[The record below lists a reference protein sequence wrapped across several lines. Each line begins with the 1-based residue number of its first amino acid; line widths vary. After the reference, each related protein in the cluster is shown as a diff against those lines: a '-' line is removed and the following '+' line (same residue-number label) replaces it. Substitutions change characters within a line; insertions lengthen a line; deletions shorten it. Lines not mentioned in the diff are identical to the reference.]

1 MAAGG
6 KEWHMG
12 HTHPVFLH
20 SEKITQPSVQ
30 YSNHQNMFLLYT
42 LYCTVHSIANEFG
55 ITPKKM
61 QRSVLLNNGLCNSNV
76 ENFGK
81 YCDSIFVLV
90 T

>member
-30 YSNHQNMFLLYT
+30 YSNHQNMFLYILYT
-42 LYCTVHSIANEFG
+42 ILYSIANEFG
-55 ITPKKM
+55 ITQKKM
-61 QRSVLLNNGLCNSNV
+61 QRSVLLNNGLRNSN
-76 ENFGK
+76 GRA
-81 YCDSIFVLV
+81 
-90 T
+90 